1 MSPNAKPSCNII
13 FFFLFLTVSFAVSD
27 QKPTAY
33 DAVKRYNL
41 PPGIL
46 PKGVVDYELNTTTG
60 DFKVY
65 FNDTCEFTIQ
75 SYQLKYKST
84 ISGVISPSH
93 VKNLKGVSVKVLFSG
108 LILLKFLLTA
118 TISISPSESRRRVFR
133 PLILWRVLSVVVGL
147 IVMGFHFLLESVGP
161 CVILNKKAFSYDL

>member
-1 MSPNAKPSCNII
+1 MSLNAKPISILI
-13 FFFLFLTVSFAVSD
+13 FFLFFTVSN

-41 PPGIL
+41 PVGIL
-46 PKGVVDYELNTTTG
+46 PKGVVDYELNPKTG

-65 FNDTCEFTIQ
+65 FNDTCKFSIQ

-93 VKNLKGVSVKVLFSG
+93 VKNLKGVSVKVLFFWVNIAEVSLDG
-108 LILLKFLLTA
+108 DELDF
-118 TISISPSESRRRVFR
+118 
-133 PLILWRVLSVVVGL
+133 
-147 IVMGFHFLLESVGP
+147 SVGIASASFP
-161 CVILNKKAFSYDL
+161 ASDFVESPQCGCGFDCNGLVFSS

>member
-1 MSPNAKPSCNII
+1 MSPNANTCTII
-13 FFFLFLTVSFAVSD
+13 FFLLFFTVSFAVPD

-46 PKGVVDYELNTTTG
+46 PKGVVDYELNPKTG

-84 ISGVISPSH
+84 IAGVISPGH
-93 VKNLKGVSVKVLFSG
+93 VKNLKGVSVKVLFFWVNIAEVSLDG
-108 LILLKFLLTA
+108 ADLDF
-118 TISISPSESRRRVFR
+118 
-133 PLILWRVLSVVVGL
+133 
-147 IVMGFHFLLESVGP
+147 SVGIASASFLAADFEESP
-161 CVILNKKAFSYDL
+161 QCGCGFDCNNGLLFSS